1 MPTIQDVRQRFPQYD
16 DLSDEQLL
24 TGVHRKFYS
33 DMPFGQFMSNFTT
46 TAPTEGP
53 SSEPTA
59 ESVGRTA
66 LQRNVLDPVE
76 RGYQNLMLGVG
87 AIRAQS
93 PESFYGLSPE
103 EASAAMVYRQRRL
116 REIPQTEASQR
127 AFREAG
133 ETGSVPGAV
142 SRLAQSSSALGDIGL
157 ESFGSNPLAAPV
169 GVLQNVTPV
178 PALRQIIGAVGA
190 ALGFPTEF
198 ATSMGESL
206 LKTAR
211 DRGIDPTNPD
221 QLASLIKAV
230 NENPELKAQMR
241 DDALTRAS
249 IISAVDVAAGAGS
262 GRLVTRGFAGR
273 VGGGAAVEGLGGG
286 VGEAAAQLATEG
298 KIDPTEVAAEILGGG
313 GMGAAGNLRRSPTPR
328 RAGEAEDEE
337 LRGAIADIVAARE
350 PEAQAPLA
358 LPRERPSVDFPG
370 GMLTRTQSENYLNQ
384 LQQIRYPEIQFMPFE
399 DKVRYVRDKLE
410 QEQAAIVAQRQAYEE
425 AIMRREIAFSPETQ
439 EAFNRAELQRQN
451 NLRISD
457 VVDRIPLERNLPY
470 AGARE
475 AEATE
480 AFRQAEL
487 QREQDR
493 RAEDVIGRVPL
504 ERELPYA
511 GAREGEATEAFR
523 QAELQRRTGVRPDI
537 EAVGPVQELSSA
549 QNRLQSFMASSRDVR
564 SRLEKAEKKSPRNA
578 VELEALR
585 AEAADLVQKIKD
597 ERANIVRLRN
607 EIPQSEREAT
617 RRGTMQGQAGS
628 AFEIAQARRERAGPT
643 VTDLR
648 VGAAAPDGNR
658 LVLEPQFDA
667 RGRLV
672 GGESIKRLS
681 EPSPDGKI
689 IAYVDRE
696 VDGELQEVAVKTDVD
711 KIYQFPMLETPRI
724 TQETIAARVGPEQ
737 VSGAG
742 RGSAIDPNK
751 IDLQP
756 RRVTDRVTT
765 EGEAQAPRVAAPTVA
780 PTTTAIEP
788 ETKPD
793 WRLGEVVES
802 APEQPVVL
810 PAGLKELLAF
820 MRKGRAAPKGQVSL
834 VQAIINA
841 GGLKDTGGEIKQFL
855 GGDVR
860 KRPALI
866 HRADRKVEAK
876 GNKAGWKGGFQI
888 DQAAEWL
895 AGQGYFI
902 DIPSDNELLNAISD
916 ELSHGIVN
924 YGPTEDVK
932 GQELA
937 AAARELE
944 REMDAV
950 GVTMRDSD
958 GDIARA
964 LNIEPE
970 SRPRTLEDI
979 EREDEARRYSAR
991 RTEPEA
997 QTETTTTTETEEAPP
1012 NVDKARAIVKKYLD
1026 NLRAKGK
1033 QGRLLANALE
1043 DALKNKKLNANQI
1056 YEAFKIDE
1064 AILRSMPAG
1073 ANYRLRFVE
1082 DIIIDNSEAAKASGS
1097 EVGKRA
1103 QGKIIRPT
1111 ESLPGFIYI
1120 SLAEDMLPILR
1131 ETASHEAFHILQD
1144 YFGAYDKGFA
1154 ALINKHFKK
1163 DMTISQLEPSIK
1175 RRLQSMK
1182 APGSN
1187 VSYWE
1192 SLKSGLGDTKL
1203 EADEAQAYAFGAL
1216 VDAAMR
1222 GQKVTGLTAPFQRFF
1237 NFIKN
1242 TFSALRSG
1250 LRGDGFQTPASLLAG
1265 ASDRAASLTQAA
1277 PTTGTTSYSARGL
1290 PKEIRDTYESFADE
1304 LAAPILYADKNV
1316 ALLEGI
1322 SRTGKPVYI
1331 GARSDGYRTT
1341 VDIENYTGKLFTKEQ
1356 SDILKNQKKNRI
1368 KLDAEL
1374 FNKNP
1379 NGPFSGSS
1387 KFAATDNIPE
1397 NLKGF
1402 GEGLVRLLGMNDIK
1416 VFFVSDK
1423 DADVNSN
1430 FTDKYK
1436 LHGTYARARE
1446 SMIKDD
1452 SYGVM
1457 YPEAKNKFYTVKIKS
1472 GLRPSMQV
1480 ETMAHEIGHIFQKV
1494 ALNEAPE
1501 KTVNEILDAHA
1512 RWYEKNKG
1520 GSVRQYISAMRPAI
1534 MGRTTIGA
1542 ASASLRD
1549 QKVANLDNFYGYWSS
1564 FDEWFADQVARW
1576 ASTDARPSSLVDKF
1590 FARIADAYRK
1600 IVNALAGIGLPDQTV
1615 ANFINSY
1622 VDGKLTEKAPS
1633 TKMKPGEQLS
1643 LFAAKPEERLSARA
1657 APTQYAAR
1665 SQPNANAAARSFFQI
1680 VKGDMNKPGVFEA
1693 ALAKFIDKRPGES
1706 IGSAIV
1712 RTGINRAGAMHNLD
1726 TMVKGQGYTGK
1737 SAGMAMEMALMNS
1750 GRIEQMLSS
1759 GVGKID
1765 PNTMRITRRADI
1777 KPLLKIMKDNGID
1790 GKNKDAFQVYGAA
1803 LRERDLRKSGKKGLL
1818 DATNAQIDQAIKDS
1832 EAQNPKWKTAASELQ
1847 KFNSGLID
1855 WALDT
1860 GLINKTQAR
1869 GLSESFYMPF
1879 YRLLDEDSKS
1889 DPSRSVSP
1897 KIGDSFQNVASALNK
1912 KLKGGEDP
1920 LGDFF
1925 ENIIRNADSIM
1936 KAGLKN
1942 LAMKTAAETMEFAKA
1957 GRKNTTGIKGKN
1969 TITYKVDGKDVNFD
1983 VDDPVLFSALAGMS
1997 REMQHGIYQ
2006 TMAKMASIFRDF
2018 VTVAPS
2024 FIFTNLYK
2032 GKISAFVQE
2041 GQPFFTNTF
2050 AGMRDALNASTSLQN
2065 FQLQTGF
2072 GGYTYGMGERN
2083 IAKAFERKLS
2093 DEGVMKALGGLKVFS
2108 AMRQGFEK
2116 LQAVSE
2122 ASEMAERIKLA
2133 ERLIKQGVPEQ
2144 EAYFQA
2150 YLLAPYSRRGTG
2162 EGWLG
2167 ATLQFLMPLVPFLNA
2182 KVQTTYRLIE
2192 NEKGD
2197 KRHLWTLGLPQQL
2210 FLRGLVVTA
2219 FSLAAYGASLG
2230 EDEEKWDKIP
2240 NYLKLNYDFIP
2251 VPGGSITLPRAFE
2264 IGAVFGA
2271 LPVFILDAIRRGESK
2286 DLAEALLTV
2295 GQNTFWMNP
2304 IPKAVDPLLSVLFNY
2319 DTFRGRPLETKGEQA
2334 LPVGERINR
2343 STTKTGEALSATVNS
2358 IFRNVLSPIKA
2369 QALLDGYTGTLGV
2382 SLMTGFDG
2390 LLAAS
2395 GAIPGKPS
2403 GAFGDPSSMPG
2414 ILANFA
2420 GMNRFYRDDA
2430 QMVSRFVGDFY
2441 KIKEMTDQLIRSQ
2454 NLAKQAGDY
2463 ERLSE
2468 LAGEAG
2474 LPLRMKD
2481 VVNRA
2486 STQVSDL
2493 NKRISMLERGRGDAA
2508 DRAAAI
2514 EPLIRRRDQITK
2526 RVVDQARDLGVF

>member
-24 TGVHRKFYS
+24 AGVHRRFYS
-33 DMPFGQFMSNFTT
+33 DMPFGQFMSSFTT
-46 TAPTEGP
+46 PAPAENQP
-53 SSEPTA
+53 AEPTA
-59 ESVGRTA
+59 ESVGRSA
-66 LQRNVLDPVE
+66 FERNISDVVG
-76 RGYQNLMLGVG
+76 RGF
-87 AIRAQS
+87 QS
-93 PESFYGLSPE
+93 LKTGIAAVRSQYPDSFFGLSPE
-103 EASAAMVYRQRRL
+103 EAASSLIASQARI
-116 REIPQTEASQR
+116 REMPRTEASQR

-133 ETGSVPGAV
+133 ETGSIPGAV
-142 SRLAQSSSALGDIGL
+142 GRLAQSSSALGDIGL
-157 ESFGSNPLAAPV
+157 ESVGSNPLAAPI
-169 GVLQNVTPV
+169 GLLQNVTPV
-178 PALRQIIGAVGA
+178 PILRQAIGVVAA

-206 LKTAR
+206 LKTAQ
-211 DRGIDPTNPD
+211 DRGIDPTNKD
-221 QLASLIKAV
+221 QLAALIRSL

-241 DDALTRAS
+241 NDALTRAA
-249 IISAVDVAAGAGS
+249 IIAGVDIAAGAGS
-262 GRLVTRGFAGR
+262 GRLVTRGAVGR

-313 GMGAAGNLRRSPTPR
+313 AMGAAGNLRRSPAPR
-328 RAGEAEDEE
+328 RPGEAEDEE

-358 LPRERPSVDFPG
+358 LPRERPQFEFLDST
-370 GMLTRTQSENYLNQ
+370 LTRSETERFLNG
-384 LQQIRYPEIQFMPFE
+384 LQETRFPELRFMAFE
-399 DKVRYVRDKLE
+399 DRVRYVQDKLGQDQEAISRQRGSEEVLRDNRPLINLVFPQITDEEIAKLSPDQKARLIETANARFAQQNFARVSRVFPTVTEE
-410 QEQAAIVAQRQAYEE
+410 QFAGLQPNEKISVVQAADQRLA
-425 AIMRREIAFSPETQ
+425 
-439 EAFNRAELQRQN
+439 
-451 NLRISD
+451 
-457 VVDRIPLERNLPY
+457 
-470 AGARE
+470 
-475 AEATE
+475 ATE
-480 AFRQAEL
+480 PTPPGPMISEAGIYSDTLRFE
-487 QREQDR
+487 E
-493 RAEDVIGRVPL
+493 GR
-504 ERELPYA
+504 
-511 GAREGEATEAFR
+511 
-523 QAELQRRTGVRPDI
+523 
-537 EAVGPVQELSSA
+537 QELSTAPDALPNETQAQYLERKAMERVEESRRPAQTNQETLAEILAAARRTQVPPAGTYTEQVTRAANETRASA
-549 QNRLQSFMASSRDVR
+549 NEVNAFNPLIDRYVDAFAASQPGQALSVPAFQQYMKNALGRPFTLTEARDALDRYVVTKQAGQPGFVLRKDSQGRYIPQNPGGIRPTREGFIQ
-564 SRLEKAEKKSPRNA
+564 PPA
-578 VELEALR
+578 V
-585 AEAADLVQKIKD
+585 AEAVPPAPPAPPVAPMVEPKEEPPAPQADIFAP
-597 ERANIVRLRN
+597 RA
-607 EIPQSEREAT
+607 
-617 RRGTMQGQAGS
+617 QG
-628 AFEIAQARRERAGPT
+628 E
-643 VTDLR
+643 
-648 VGAAAPDGNR
+648 AAPPAPP
-658 LVLEPQFDA
+658 VAP
-667 RGRLV
+667 
-672 GGESIKRLS
+672 
-681 EPSPDGKI
+681 
-689 IAYVDRE
+689 E
-696 VDGELQEVAVKTDVD
+696 VKPT
-711 KIYQFPMLETPRI
+711 
-724 TQETIAARVGPEQ
+724 
-737 VSGAG
+737 
-742 RGSAIDPNK
+742 
-751 IDLQP
+751 
-756 RRVTDRVTT
+756 
-765 EGEAQAPRVAAPTVA
+765 AAPTKPA
-780 PTTTAIEP
+780 ETTAKPAEP
-788 ETKPD
+788 EKKPD

-810 PAGLKELLAF
+810 PAGLKELLTF

-860 KRPALI
+860 RRPGLI

-876 GNKAGWKGGFQI
+876 GNKAGWTGGFQI

-932 GQELA
+932 GQELS

-958 GDIARA
+958 EDIARA

-979 EREDEARRYSAR
+979 ERDDEARRYSAR

-997 QTETTTTTETEEAPP
+997 QPEATAPTEAEEAPP

-1026 NLRAKGK
+1026 NLRSKGK

-1082 DIIIDNSEAAKASGS
+1082 DIVIDNEEAAKASGS
-1097 EVGKRA
+1097 DVGKRA
-1103 QGKIIRPT
+1103 QGRVVRPT

-1120 SLAEDMLPILR
+1120 SLAEDMLPYLR

-1144 YFGAYDKGFA
+1144 YFGTYDKGFA

-1163 DMTISQLEPSIK
+1163 DMTLDQLESSIK

-1182 APGSN
+1182 PPGSN
-1187 VSYWE
+1187 VSYWD
-1192 SLKSGLGDTKL
+1192 SLKAGLGDAKL

-1216 VDAAMR
+1216 ADAAMR

-1237 NFIKN
+1237 NFIRD
-1242 TFSALRSG
+1242 TFSAIRSG
-1250 LRGDGFQTPASLLAG
+1250 LRGDGFQTPASLLAS
-1265 ASDRAASLTQAA
+1265 ASNRAESLTQAA
-1277 PTTGTTSYSARGL
+1277 PTTGAVSYSARGL
-1290 PKEIRDTYESFADE
+1290 PKETQETYESFANE
-1304 LAAPILYADKNV
+1304 LAAPILYADKDV

-1322 SRTGKPVYI
+1322 SRTGNPVYI
-1331 GARSDGYRTT
+1331 GARADGYRTRG
-1341 VDIENYTGKLFTKEQ
+1341 DIENYTGNLFTKEQ
-1356 SDILKNQKKNRI
+1356 ADLLKNQRQLRI
-1368 KLDAEL
+1368 KLDTEA
-1374 FNKNP
+1374 FKQNP
-1379 NGPFSGSS
+1379 MGPFVGNSR
-1387 KFAATDNIPE
+1387 FASTKSMPK
-1397 NLKGF
+1397 NLSGF
-1402 GEGLVRLLGMNDIK
+1402 GESLVNLLGMNDIK
-1416 VFFVSDK
+1416 VFFISDK
-1423 DADVNSN
+1423 DASIASN
-1430 FTDKYK
+1430 FTNNYK
-1436 LHGTYARARE
+1436 LHGPYARARE
-1446 SMIKDD
+1446 GMINTGD
-1452 SYGVM
+1452 YGIM
-1457 YPEAKNKFYTVKIKS
+1457 YPSQKNKFYSIKIQS

-1480 ETMAHEIGHIFQKV
+1480 ETMAHEVGHIFKEV
-1494 ALNEAPE
+1494 ALNNAPE
-1501 KTVNEILDAHA
+1501 ATINELLAAHA
-1512 RWYEKNKG
+1512 KWYEKNRG
-1520 GSVRQYISAMRPAI
+1520 GSVSQYISAMRPVV
-1534 MGRTTIGA
+1534 MGRTTLQQA
-1542 ASASLRD
+1542 ADSL
-1549 QKVANLDNFYGYWSS
+1549 LDKPATSLDKFYGYWNS
-1564 FDEWFADQVARW
+1564 FDEWFADGVARW
-1576 ASTDARPSSLVDKF
+1576 ASTDERPRSLVDKF
-1590 FARIADAYRK
+1590 FARIAAAYRK
-1600 IVNALAGIGLPDQTV
+1600 IVDALTNAGLPDQTV

-1622 VDGKLTEKAPS
+1622 IDGKLTENAPS

-1657 APTQYAAR
+1657 VPTQYAAR

-1706 IGSAIV
+1706 IGSAVV
-1712 RTGINRAGAMHNLD
+1712 RTGVNRAGAMHNLD
-1726 TMVKGQGYTGK
+1726 TMAKGQGYTGK

-1759 GVGKID
+1759 GVGRID
-1765 PNTMRITRRADI
+1765 PKTMRITRRSDI

-1847 KFNSGLID
+1847 DFNRGLID

-1860 GLINKTQAR
+1860 GLINKSQAR

-1957 GRKNTTGIKGKN
+1957 GRKNTTGIKSKN

-1983 VDDPVLFSALAGMS
+1983 VDDPVLFSSLAGMS
-1997 REMQHGIYQ
+1997 REMQHGIYA
-2006 TMAKMASIFRDF
+2006 TMAKMAGIFRDF

-2093 DEGVMKALGGLKVFS
+2093 DEGVMKALAGLKVFS

-2116 LQAVSE
+2116 MQAVSE

-2167 ATLQFLMPLVPFLNA
+2167 YSLQMLMPLVPFLNA
-2182 KVQTTYRLIE
+2182 KIQTTYRLIE

-2240 NYLKLNYDFIP
+2240 PYLKLNYDFIP
-2251 VPGGSITLPRAFE
+2251 APGGSITLPRAFE
-2264 IGAVFGA
+2264 IGQVFGA

-2286 DLAEALLTV
+2286 DLAEALVTV
-2295 GQNTFWMNP
+2295 GLNTMWMNP
-2304 IPKAVDPLLSVLFNY
+2304 TPKAIDPIIAAVTNY
-2319 DTFRGRPLETKGEQA
+2319 DFFRMRPLETKGEQA
-2334 LPVGERINR
+2334 LPIGERVNR
-2343 STTKTGEALSATVNS
+2343 STTKTGEALSATVNA
-2358 IFRNVLSPIKA
+2358 IFGNILSPIKA

-2382 SLMTGFDG
+2382 SLMAGFDS
-2390 LLAAS
+2390 LLAAA

-2403 GAFGDPSSMPG
+2403 GPFGDPSSMPG
-2414 ILANFA
+2414 IIANFA

-2441 KIKEMTDQLIRSQ
+2441 KIKEMTDQLVRSQ
-2454 NLAKQAGDY
+2454 NLARQAGDY

-2481 VVNRA
+2481 IVNRA

-2526 RVVDQARDLGVF
+2526 RVVDQAKDLGVF